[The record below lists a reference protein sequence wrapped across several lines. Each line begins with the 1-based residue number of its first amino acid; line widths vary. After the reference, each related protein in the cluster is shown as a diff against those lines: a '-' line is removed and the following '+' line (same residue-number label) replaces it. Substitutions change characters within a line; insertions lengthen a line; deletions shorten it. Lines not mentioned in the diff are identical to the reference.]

1 MKSRSK
7 MVLPVLAL
15 ALATAAPVTAT
26 SPSCCGQAT
35 AVSAHIGEQAHSQPT
50 PQVGLRNLARLVA
63 EDHSEAALDALVAG
77 ALGLGIEACRTT
89 P

>member
-26 SPSCCGQAT
+26 SPSCWGQAT
-35 AVSAHIGEQAHSQPT
+35 AVSAQTGEQAHSQPT

-77 ALGLGIEACRTT
+77 ALGIEACRTT